1 MKFAYNAVDKA
12 GKPVEDSI
20 EAGTTDEA
28 SEKLRQQGLYVTN
41 IAEDRGTVSNARGKR
56 PGMGVV
62 KHLAQWSRQLSVLV
76 KSGTPLAQALIA
88 TEQQTSEGPWR
99 TMLERLRAHVEA
111 GMPLSEAMGLRPE
124 IFDEVNRSLVAAGE
138 SSGQLGAMLDRL
150 SNLIRQQLKVRR
162 TLVGAM
168 VYPALLLFV
177 GFVVVNV
184 MLLGVL
190 PRFSG
195 LFETLNAP
203 LPPTTMFLMGVSD
216 ILRNWWWAI
225 LIGVIGGALGMKLYL
240 SGSSGQRVFDGW
252 VVRLPVVGKV
262 VRSVATAK
270 IARLLGV
277 MLESKVP
284 LLESLKL
291 TQHSTGNV
299 HYSDLMKEAV
309 DSASRGEAVSS
320 VFVQSVLIVPS
331 VSEAMRHGEANGQIG
346 PILMDMADFLD
357 EENDVVVK
365 TAMSMLEPLILIGL
379 GVVVGFIALSL
390 FIPLF
395 DLTAMAGQ

>member
-1 MKFAYNAVDKA
+1 MKFAYSAVDKT
-12 GKPVEDSI
+12 GKPVQASI
-20 EAGTTDEA
+20 EAGTTSEA
-28 SEKLRQQGLYVTN
+28 SEKLRQQGLYVTS
-41 IAEDRGTVSNARGKR
+41 IAEDRGGPGATRGKR
-56 PGMGVV
+56 PPLRTV

-76 KSGTPLAQALIA
+76 KSGTPLAQAMIA
-88 TEQQTSEGPWR
+88 TEQQTPEGDWR
-99 TMLERLRAHVEA
+99 SLLEQIRAHVES
-111 GMPLSEAMGLRPE
+111 GMSLSDAMAAHPRA
-124 IFDEVNRSLVAAGE
+124 FDEINRSLVAAGE
-138 SSGQLGAMLDRL
+138 SSGQLGSMLDRL
-150 SNLIRQQLKVRR
+150 SSLIRQQLKVRR
-162 TLVGAM
+162 TLAGSM
-168 VYPALLLFV
+168 VYPVLLLFV

-184 MLLGVL
+184 MLLAVL

-195 LFETLNAP
+195 LFESLNAP
-203 LPPTTMFLMGVSD
+203 LPPTTMFLMGISD
-216 ILRNWWWAI
+216 ILRAWWWLI
-225 LIGVIGGALGMKLYL
+225 LLATIGGAIGAKIYF
-240 SGSSGQRVFDGW
+240 SGQRGRRTLDAWLVK
-252 VVRLPVVGKV
+252 LPIAGKV

-270 IARLLGV
+270 ISRLLGV
-277 MLESKVP
+277 MLESRVP
-284 LLESLKL
+284 LLEALKL

-299 HYSDLMKEAV
+299 HYSDLMDEAV
-309 DSASRGEAVSS
+309 EAASRGEAVSS
-320 VFVQSVLIVPS
+320 VFVQSALIVPS